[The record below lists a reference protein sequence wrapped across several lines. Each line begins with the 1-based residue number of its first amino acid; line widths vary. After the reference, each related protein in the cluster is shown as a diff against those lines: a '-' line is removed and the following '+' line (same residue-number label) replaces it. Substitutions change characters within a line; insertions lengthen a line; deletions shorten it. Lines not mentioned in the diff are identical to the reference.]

1 MRPIVLASTA
11 HLADHTAF
19 VTTRNQ
25 YGRIGSSDAAA
36 VCNLDP
42 WTPPLRP
49 WLRLIGEPLSQE
61 ETDAMLTGT
70 LLEDDVATIFS
81 YKTGFPT
88 KRRNAILQH
97 AEHVFMTANLDRL
110 TKDDTGHWV
119 PLELKTASAWKAEAW
134 ADGAVPEH
142 YQLQVQHQLAVTD
155 ADHGWI
161 CVLIGGQ
168 IPRWSRIDRDDA
180 LIANLID
187 LEADFWYNH
196 VLTRIPPVVDG
207 REATTEVLKRLYP
220 EATTGHHVI
229 LDAEAVEQIRRKQA
243 LADQIDQLTQDYEA
257 IRNAFRVKLGDAEAG
272 YVLGVA
278 KPVVTWKS
286 STRNHFDEKAFA
298 AAYPALYQEFT
309 HATPART
316 LRFPPLKEVHA

>member
-11 HLADHTAF
+11 GMNHDQTIA
-19 VTTRNQ
+19 TRN
-25 YGRIGSSDAAA
+25 RFLKIGSSDAGA
-36 VCNLDP
+36 VCGLDP
-42 WTPPLRP
+42 HNSPLKP
-49 WLRLIGEPLSQE
+49 FFRLIGEPISQE
-61 ETDAMLTGT
+61 ENDAMLLGT
-70 LLEDDVATIFS
+70 LLEDDVAEVFER
-81 YKTGFPT
+81 KTGFPT
-88 KRRNAILQH
+88 KRRNAMLGH
-97 AEHVFMTANLDRL
+97 PEHTFMAANLDRL
-110 TKDDTGHWV
+110 TKDDTGRWV
-119 PLELKTASAWKAEAW
+119 PLEIKTANGWKADAW
-134 ADGAVPEH
+134 TDGAVPEH

-168 IPRWSRIDRDDA
+168 VPRWSRIDRDDA

-196 VLTRIPPVVDG
+196 VLTRIPPQVDG

-220 EATTGHHVI
+220 EATAGHSVI

-257 IRNAFRVKLGDAEAG
+257 IRNAFRVKLADAEAG
-272 YVLGVA
+272 YVPGLPR
-278 KPVVTWKS
+278 PVVTWKS

-309 HATPART
+309 HATPTRT
-316 LRFPPLKEVHA
+316 LRFPPLKEVYA